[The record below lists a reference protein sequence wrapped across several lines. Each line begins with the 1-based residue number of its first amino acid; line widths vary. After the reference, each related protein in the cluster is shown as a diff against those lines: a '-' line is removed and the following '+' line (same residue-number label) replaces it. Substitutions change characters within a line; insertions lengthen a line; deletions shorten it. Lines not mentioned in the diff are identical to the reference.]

1 MSKDTAIRHVDLQ
14 NARDDIKVGF
24 KDKSAVSVSIC
35 LTDRIQRK
43 ELQRQDRFGRFGRR

>member
-1 MSKDTAIRHVDLQ
+1 MTKDIAIRHVVLQ
-14 NARDDIKVGF
+14 NAREDIKIGF
-24 KDKSAVSVSIC
+24 KDKTATVSIC